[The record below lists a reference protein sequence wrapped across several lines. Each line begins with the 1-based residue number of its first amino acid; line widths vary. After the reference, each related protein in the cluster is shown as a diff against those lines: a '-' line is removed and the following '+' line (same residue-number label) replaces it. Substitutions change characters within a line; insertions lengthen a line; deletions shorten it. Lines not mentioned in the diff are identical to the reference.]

1 MMARLFPFLLSL
13 LLFSCQESQE
23 TKISRLVKEWEGKE
37 ILFPEECSFSIHGK
51 EECASPALDSPYK
64 IVYYVDSLGCMSC
77 KLKLE
82 EWKSFMQEVD
92 SLASDKVSSFFYF
105 HPKAKDLKEL
115 GLILKSRGFDY
126 PVCVDKADR
135 FNASNLLPVNDSFH
149 VFLLDQHNRIRVIGN
164 PILSPSIKELYLQV
178 ITGQTKGSTE
188 VEMTEVSLDE
198 DLLEL
203 GTLELGESV
212 KRTVKIRNTGN
223 NELIITDVITSCDCV
238 KANVSASAVQAGE
251 DAEIRIEFK
260 PEEKGEF
267 FRDVYIYCNT
277 QNSPIGIQIHGYIN

>member
-1 MMARLFPFLLSL
+1 MKGRIIVFLLGL
-13 LLFSCQESQE
+13 LMFSCQESQE

-37 ILFPEECSFSIHGK
+37 IVFPEDCSFSIYGK

-105 HPKAKDLKEL
+105 HPKAKELKEL
-115 GLILKSRGFDY
+115 CLILKSRGFDY

-135 FNASNLLPVNDSFH
+135 FNASNLLPENDSFH
-149 VFLLDQHNRIRVIGN
+149 VFLLDKQNKIKVIGN

-178 ITGQTKGSTE
+178 ITGQTKDSTE

-223 NELIITDVITSCDCV
+223 NPLFITDVITSCDCV
-238 KANVSASAVQAGE
+238 KANVSASAVQPGK

>member
-1 MMARLFPFLLSL
+1 MMARLFPL
-13 LLFSCQESQE
+13 LLTLLLLSCQESRE

-37 ILFPEECSFSIHGK
+37 IVFPEDCSFSIHGK
-51 EECASPALDSPYK
+51 EQCASPALDSPYK

-82 EWKSFMQEVD
+82 KWKRFMQEVD

-135 FNASNLLPVNDSFH
+135 FNASNLLPENDSFH
-149 VFLLDQHNRIRVIGN
+149 VFLLDKQNKIKVIGN
-164 PILSPSIKELYLQV
+164 PILSPSIKKLYLQV
-178 ITGQTKGSTE
+178 ITGQTKDSAE
-188 VEMTEVSLDE
+188 PEITEVSLDE

-223 NELIITDVITSCDCV
+223 NPLFITDVITSCDCV
-238 KANVSASAVQAGE
+238 KANVSASAVQPGE

-267 FRDVYIYCNT
+267 FRDIYIYCNT
-277 QNSPIGIQIHGYIN
+277 QNSPIGIQIHGSIN